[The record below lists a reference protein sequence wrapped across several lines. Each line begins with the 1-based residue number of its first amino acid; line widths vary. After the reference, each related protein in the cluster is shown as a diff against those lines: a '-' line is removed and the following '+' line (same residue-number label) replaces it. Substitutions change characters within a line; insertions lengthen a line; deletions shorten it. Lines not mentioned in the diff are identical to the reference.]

1 MIRGTSEQLMA
12 CEECGLVSS
21 IPLLNPGESARCPC
35 CSHIL
40 TKSTKFPYQTGIALS
55 ISCLI
60 MLALSLSFP
69 FMSFSVK
76 GMRQEI
82 FLLQTAQVLSEN
94 QNSLLGILLFLSVV
108 VLPLFYILTIL
119 FLYIKANLFSAGT
132 VSDVDN
138 KIYIILAKLFFYIQ
152 PWIMVDVFFIGVLV
166 SLIKIS
172 SLADISM
179 GSSFWAFCVYS
190 LLLIKIVSDVDRYWL
205 WDNLISSGNIVKVRP
220 GDHHL
225 TGNHISCKVCQAIIE
240 IDVNASKNSISCQRC
255 KSPVNLYNRTENLQ
269 KSWALLM
276 SAAIFFIPANFFPMM
291 YTTSLGNTDGS
302 TIIEGVLLLW
312 NMGSYPIALVIFIA
326 SIFIP
331 IAKMLALAWLY
342 RQASLSKEIDRKEY
356 LKTLKIYR
364 VTELI
369 GRWSMI
375 DIFVV
380 AILVALV
387 QLKNIMTILPG
398 PAALSFAAVVILT
411 MLSAMVFDPRSL
423 NRTIINVNNKG

>member
-291 YTTSLGNTDGS
+291 YTTSLGVTLMVRLSLREYYYYGTWDH
-302 TIIEGVLLLW
+302 IRLL
-312 NMGSYPIALVIFIA
+312 
-326 SIFIP
+326 
-331 IAKMLALAWLY
+331 
-342 RQASLSKEIDRKEY
+342 
-356 LKTLKIYR
+356 
-364 VTELI
+364 
-369 GRWSMI
+369 
-375 DIFVV
+375 
-380 AILVALV
+380 
-387 QLKNIMTILPG
+387 
-398 PAALSFAAVVILT
+398 
-411 MLSAMVFDPRSL
+411 
-423 NRTIINVNNKG
+423 